1 MNLALKESWN
11 NMKNY
16 NSELIAEYETKL
28 AAILFRIDGVFIPS
42 EADALE
48 DEYRR
53 LKNILNMLKGGK

>member
-1 MNLALKESWN
+1 
-11 NMKNY
+11 MKNY